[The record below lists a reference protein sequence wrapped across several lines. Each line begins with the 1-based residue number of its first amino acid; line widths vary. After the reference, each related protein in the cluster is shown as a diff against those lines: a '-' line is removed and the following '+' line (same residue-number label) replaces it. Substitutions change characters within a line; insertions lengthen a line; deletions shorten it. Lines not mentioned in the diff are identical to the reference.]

1 MERTNM
7 STVFEPMTPTE
18 QGRFRAAYLAY
29 LRERDGVPDM
39 ETQRFDVR
47 ERFFADLDAAP
58 NCWDG
63 KPPLDQAVF
72 DRNHAR
78 HHPEPN
84 LDEVMLWAIATAKT
98 NRSERYGVEYALAY
112 RDRTRNAANDPHAYI
127 QIEEFY
133 HTRILRDALATLGLR
148 MEMGRPGFSAR
159 TMIRA
164 MVRLPENYANVL
176 VLCGEICG
184 VAVFSL
190 LLEKARELFANQ
202 PAVLARH
209 EALFGQIM
217 VDEVGHVHFVRS
229 TLSPR
234 RLAWARRILPLV
246 AWGLLDESPEVLL
259 LFGREQIMRRI
270 VAADV
275 DAAAAPYPDRFTFFA
290 SPLLA

>member
-1 MERTNM
+1 M
-7 STVFEPMTPTE
+7 SQVFEPMPPSE
-18 QGRFRAAYLAY
+18 QARFRAAYLAY

-39 ETQRFDVR
+39 ETQRFDLR

-63 KPPLDQAVF
+63 LPPVDQAVF

-78 HHPEPN
+78 RKPEPN
-84 LDEVMLWAIATAKT
+84 LDEVMLWALATAKT

-112 RDRTRNAANDPHAYI
+112 NNRASNAANDPHAYI

-133 HTRILRDALATLGLR
+133 HTRILRDALATIGLR
-148 MEMGRPGFSAR
+148 MDMGRPGLSAR

-164 MVRLPENYANVL
+164 MVRLPEKVANVI

-202 PAVLARH
+202 PEVLARH

-229 TLSPR
+229 TLSPQ
-234 RLAWARRILPLV
+234 RLAWARRILPIV
-246 AWGLLDESPEVLL
+246 AMGLLDESPELL
-259 LFGREQIMRRI
+259 RLFGREEIMRRI

-275 DAAAAPYPDRFTFFA
+275 DAAAAPYPDRFSFFA
-290 SPLLA
+290 SPLSA